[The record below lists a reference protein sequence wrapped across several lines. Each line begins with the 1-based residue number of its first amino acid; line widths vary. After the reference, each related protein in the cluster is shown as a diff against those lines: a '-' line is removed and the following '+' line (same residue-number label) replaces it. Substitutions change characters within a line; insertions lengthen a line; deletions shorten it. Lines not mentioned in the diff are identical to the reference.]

1 MNSFQEIPGIT
12 LTMARYPLAEY
23 VAKKVKDRESATLGM
38 LVLITADIYD
48 GKFLRRFNADT
59 PTRRVADGV
68 VDQIS
73 IFRMGYAVYRQHPE
87 VQLPLKLMAMRALA
101 VGAINLAHYLKT
113 GEVTKGGKC
122 QKVSNL
128 AIAACIVSAAR
139 DSESQVRQVSWIAAG
154 VSATTGL
161 ASLKG
166 FGKQHDG
173 KIRQL

>member
-1 MNSFQEIPGIT
+1 
-12 LTMARYPLAEY
+12 
-23 VAKKVKDRESATLGM
+23 
-38 LVLITADIYD
+38 
-48 GKFLRRFNADT
+48 
-59 PTRRVADGV
+59 
-68 VDQIS
+68 
-73 IFRMGYAVYRQHPE
+73 
-87 VQLPLKLMAMRALA
+87 MAMRALA

-122 QKVSNL
+122 QKISNL

-139 DSESQVRQVSWIAAG
+139 GSESQVRQVGWIAAG
-154 VSATTGL
+154 ISATTGI

>member
-23 VAKKVKDRESATLGM
+23 VAKKVKDCESATLGM
-38 LVLITADIYD
+38 LALITADIYD

-73 IFRMGYAVYRQHPE
+73 IFRM